1 MGALP
6 RLPAT
11 RAMGQV
17 KTGLP
22 PPGVTPGARQFDCA
36 CRPPDFHH
44 QEVVSLVTFT
54 LFTELYYSVYTV
66 YVM

>member
-22 PPGVTPGARQFDCA
+22 LPGVKRLRRFDRTSQPRGSTVRRQIGNYVD
-36 CRPPDFHH
+36 
-44 QEVVSLVTFT
+44 
-54 LFTELYYSVYTV
+54 TV
-66 YVM
+66 YGIVLFC